1 LGQSAGTAL
10 AGFHSQW
17 TGEGD
22 MAADKLQNG
31 TKPPV
36 RGGLLDLLRFLA
48 SVFIVTFH
56 YGDAAP
62 TPLASFHPALQRGYL
77 ATDFFLILSGYV
89 LSRAYGGLVSR
100 GGVGSGAFFAKR
112 WARVWPAHVI
122 ILVGFVTLYL
132 AASLVHIQ
140 PRRPDAF
147 IWSDLPTQF
156 FLLQALG
163 VPGGAGW
170 NLPTWTLSS
179 LLICYGLF
187 PVIWKTQARL
197 KSSFSV
203 LGCAICVVFAAA
215 ILAKV
220 ALGVTINGAALHYGL
235 IRTFPMFLLGVAIA
249 RLTVDGCVPLKVA
262 QALGVL
268 GLMVFAGTE
277 LVSGSHDLIS
287 LAGIA
292 AMVFAIA
299 ATPIRRA
306 SKLVAYGAEMS
317 FSIYIVHTLW
327 GTLWYGAYH
336 AFAQRLHFTVLEQWA
351 YWIAGVLGAV
361 AMAALFFEFI
371 DKPLQGRLRPLVE
384 RVFRPRPARYPAPKP
399 NGLEPR

>member
-1 LGQSAGTAL
+1 
-10 AGFHSQW
+10 
-17 TGEGD
+17 
-22 MAADKLQNG
+22 MDKLQNG
-31 TKPPV
+31 TKPLV

-62 TPLASFHPALQRGYL
+62 TALASFHPALQRGYL

-89 LSRAYGGLVSR
+89 LSRAYGGAVTK

-122 ILVGFVTLYL
+122 ILAGFVALYL
-132 AASLVHIQ
+132 VAGAVHIQ
-140 PRRPDAF
+140 PRRPDWF
-147 IWSDLPTQF
+147 VWSDLPTQF
-156 FLLQALG
+156 FLLQAFG
-163 VPGGAGW
+163 IPGGAGW

-187 PVIWKTQARL
+187 PFIWKAQARL
-197 KSSFSV
+197 KSAFTV
-203 LGCAICVVFAAA
+203 LGCAVIVVFAAA

-249 RLTVDGCVPLKVA
+249 RLVGDDVVPLKVA
-262 QALGVL
+262 QGLGVL
-268 GLMVFAGTE
+268 GLVVFVGTE
-277 LVSGSHDLIS
+277 VVSGSHDLIS

-299 ATPIRRA
+299 ATPIRRS

-317 FSIYIVHTLW
+317 FSIYIIHSLW
-327 GTLWYGAYH
+327 GTVWYGAYH
-336 AFAQRLHFTVLEQWA
+336 AFEQRLHFNVVEAWA
-351 YWIAGVLGAV
+351 YWILGVVGAV
-361 AMAALFFEFI
+361 VVAGLFYEFI

-384 RVFRPRPARYPAPKP
+384 RMFKPRPGRYPAPKP
-399 NGLEPR
+399 NGLEPL

>member
-1 LGQSAGTAL
+1 
-10 AGFHSQW
+10 
-17 TGEGD
+17 
-22 MAADKLQNG
+22 MAAEKLQNG
-31 TKPPV
+31 TKPLV

-62 TPLASFHPALQRGYL
+62 TPLAGLHPALQRGYL

-89 LSRAYGGLVSR
+89 LSRAYGGAVSK

-112 WARVWPAHVI
+112 WVRVWPAHVI
-122 ILVGFVTLYL
+122 ILAGFVTLYL
-132 AASLVHIQ
+132 VASLVHIQ
-140 PRRPDAF
+140 PRRPEAF
-147 IWSDLPTQF
+147 LWSDLPTQI
-156 FLLQALG
+156 FLLQAFG

-187 PVIWKTQARL
+187 PAIWKAQARL
-197 KSSFSV
+197 KSAVSV

-249 RLTVDGCVPLKVA
+249 RLAIDGSVPQKLST
-262 QALGVL
+262 ALGVV
-268 GLMVFAGTE
+268 GFVVFVASE
-277 LVSGSHDLIS
+277 AVSGSHDLIS

-299 ATPIRRA
+299 ATPIRRS
-306 SKLVAYGAEMS
+306 SKLIAYGAEMS

-327 GTLWYGAYH
+327 GTIWYGAYH
-336 AFAQRLHFTVLEQWA
+336 AFEARLHFNLLEQWA
-351 YWIAGVLGAV
+351 YWITGVVGAV
-361 AMAALFFEFI
+361 AVATLFYEFI
-371 DKPLQGRLRPLVE
+371 DKPLQGKLRPLVE
-384 RVFRPRPARYPAPKP
+384 RVFKPRPGRYPAPKP